1 MSDGGGGL
9 STIWGFGLIKRE
21 KKPGHIYSDSCLYL
35 LIGFDL
41 SSLIGGEAGEECRN
55 AIRSIEEPLCS
66 SQAACLM
73 RDGMP
78 YPIRG

>member
-1 MSDGGGGL
+1 MPGPCISDGGGGL

-41 SSLIGGEAGEECRN
+41 SGLIRGEVDGPYARKKKNWRN
-55 AIRSIEEPLCS
+55 E
-66 SQAACLM
+66 
-73 RDGMP
+73 
-78 YPIRG
+78 PIRFTPNI